1 MNENATFLVKVIGL
15 SAVLSLLIKY
25 GGPLLPI
32 ATEVAAEKAENLD
45 GLATAI
51 VILPSLII
59 GVILLIALKS
69 AAPKKSS

>member
-1 MNENATFLVKVIGL
+1 MNDNTVFLVKVIGL

-25 GGPLLPI
+25 GGPLLPV
-32 ATEVAAEKAENLD
+32 AAAVAAEKAENLN

-51 VILPSLII
+51 VILPSLIM
-59 GVILLIALKS
+59 GVILLIALKN